1 MKYML
6 LLNNSFSVDLVIPT
20 FHEEKYLD
28 DCLKNLTEQSMY
40 KSKAL
45 NIIISDYNP
54 DDDKET
60 AEICRNYE
68 RVTYLSC
75 IGKGIA
81 HGRNV
86 GIKACK
92 SPVIVN
98 FDADARFSD
107 PNAIYLLSFPILK
120 GDVVL
125 TKCDY
130 VLDEQPT
137 NIMMYISNFFTIAER
152 YLPIG
157 RTAGLTVSRTAF
169 EQVGGFRN
177 VVAAEDYALNVDIT
191 TVYGFASTRYIPDI
205 AVIASSRRFKKFDT
219 DALGILDYSN
229 NHYR

>member
-1 MKYML
+1 L
-6 LLNNSFSVDLVIPT
+6 SAFAVDVVIPT
-20 FHEEKYLD
+20 YREEKYLD

-40 KSKAL
+40 RSKSV

-54 DDDKET
+54 DNNKET
-60 AEICRNYE
+60 AEICKNYE
-68 RVTYLSC
+68 LVTYIQC
-75 IGKGIA
+75 VGKGIA

-86 GIKACK
+86 GIKAGN

-98 FDADARFSD
+98 FDADAKFSD

-137 NIMMYISNFFTIAER
+137 NLMMYISNFFTIAER

-157 RTAGLTVSRTAF
+157 RTAGLTVSRQAF

-177 VVAAEDYALNVDIT
+177 IVAAEDYALNVDIT
-191 TVYGFASTRYIPDI
+191 TVYGYFNTKYIPDI
-205 AVIASSRRFKKFDT
+205 SVIASSRRFKKFDS
-219 DALGILDYSN
+219 DGLGIMDYKS